1 MNDIT
6 ISLPDASLRAY
17 VEQVVAGGDYRSASD
32 YVATLINEDRKRRA
46 KARLEAL
53 LLEGLEGEPQVLTKE
68 DWDQMRREY
77 DARHPAADEYRH
89 SAASVD
95 RAT

>member
-17 VEQVVAGGDYRSASD
+17 LEQVVAGGGYRSASD
-32 YVATLINEDRKRRA
+32 YVATLIDEDRKRRA

-53 LLEGLEGEPQVLTKE
+53 LLEGLEGESQVLTNE

-77 DARHPAADEYRH
+77 DARHPEVNDAAD
-89 SAASVD
+89 D
-95 RAT
+95 K